1 MLSTTPLKQIM
12 QMRKSVRKY
21 NPETKIPRET
31 IMRLLQDATSTP
43 SSSNMRP
50 WRFLVI
56 DDKEIQKNI
65 NFFSFNQEQI
75 ETASAIIAVIGDI
88 EMYVNAEEIY
98 AKNVELGYM
107 PEPIANKLAQ
117 DALTM
122 YGSAPTETL
131 ENIVHFDAGLV
142 SMQIM
147 LLAKEMGYDTVPM
160 GGFDKAKFAEY
171 MELPANEIPIL
182 LLAIGEAVAP
192 AYGSSRLP
200 IDRIVRF
207 NK

>member
-1 MLSTTPLKQIM
+1 MLSTTPLKQMM

-31 IMRLLQDATSTP
+31 IMQLLQDATSAP
-43 SSSNMRP
+43 SSSNMQP

>member
-1 MLSTTPLKQIM
+1 MLSTTPLKQMM

-31 IMRLLQDATSTP
+31 IMQLLQDATSAP
-43 SSSNMRP
+43 SSSNMQP

-98 AKNVELGYM
+98 AKM
-107 PEPIANKLAQ
+107 W
-117 DALTM
+117 
-122 YGSAPTETL
+122 SW
-131 ENIVHFDAGLV
+131 
-142 SMQIM
+142 
-147 LLAKEMGYDTVPM
+147 
-160 GGFDKAKFAEY
+160 
-171 MELPANEIPIL
+171 
-182 LLAIGEAVAP
+182 AICQNQ
-192 AYGSSRLP
+192 LP
-200 IDRIVRF
+200 ISLHKMR
-207 NK
+207 